1 MALFYVDISAIIKRY
16 QREKGTEVVDQLFD
30 NLLREDRFYTSFL
43 SVLELTSG
51 IMRLAKGGQLQENN
65 ANELIA
71 RFREDLR
78 QRFQVW
84 PLDNAITSKAVSIV
98 EQHKLRSADA
108 IHTATAFAIFSVISG
123 QDSVLVSSDHEMLE
137 AAEAS
142 QLATIYPQEANSLDK
157 LFQLRQDKI

>member
-1 MALFYVDISAIIKRY
+1 MALFYVDTSAIIKRY
-16 QREKGTEVVDQLFD
+16 QREKGTGVVDQLID
-30 NLLREDRFYTSFL
+30 NPVGEDRFYTSFL

-51 IMRLAKGGQLQENN
+51 IMRLTKGGQLQEHN

-78 QRFQVW
+78 QRFRVW
-84 PLDNAITSKAVSIV
+84 PLDNDITSKAVSIV

-108 IHTATAFAIFSVISG
+108 IHMATALAIFSLISG
-123 QDSVLVSSDHEMLE
+123 HDSVLVSSDHEMLE

-142 QLATIYPQEANSLDK
+142 QLATIDPQEANSLDK
-157 LFQLRQDKI
+157 LFQLRVDH